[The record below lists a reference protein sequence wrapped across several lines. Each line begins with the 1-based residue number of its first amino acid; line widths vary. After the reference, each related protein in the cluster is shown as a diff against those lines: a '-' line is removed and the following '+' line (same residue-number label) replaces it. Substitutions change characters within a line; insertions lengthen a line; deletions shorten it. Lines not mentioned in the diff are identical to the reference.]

1 MSNRD
6 VNDESDIYFD
16 ETSYL
21 DTVQQD
27 QDQEVLTLAQDQEFT
42 EVMSPEENEN
52 IIVGKVVHNKEELSK
67 KLFEAIEKE
76 KLYTDVSKFGSVSIN
91 VLKSIVDKNV
101 DMSLLSWALHAS
113 YYRKITTLSNK
124 MLYTPLEKG
133 ELMIHFVHFE

>member
-6 VNDESDIYFD
+6 VNVESDIYFD
-16 ETSYL
+16 ETSFL

-27 QDQEVLTLAQDQEFT
+27 QDQEALTLAQDQ